1 MMIVNWSIIIH
12 RVGLMAGIAI
22 ATTVGILSEW
32 MQRNH
37 SKLVMVF
44 VMQSTILQHAV
55 LMDTTALRNGLMKL
69 AM

>member
-1 MMIVNWSIIIH
+1 MIVNWSIIIH

-37 SKLVMVF
+37 SKLVSNEISFGMNSF
-44 VMQSTILQHAV
+44 DAILYC
-55 LMDTTALRNGLMKL
+55 
-69 AM
+69 